1 MINELKI
8 EGWVSGEVKNFT
20 TSSNMNIKNFSIN
33 STVGKKNG
41 KGGYDYLNNYF
52 NIKAFNCATNIK
64 EGDRIIITGNLRQE
78 CWEKNGKKN
87 YSVVIYAKDIQL
99 VKAAEEKPAEEPKQ
113 EEDDLIEVVG
123 EDSEEEPIDISDIPF

>member
-1 MINELKI
+1 MTNEIKI
-8 EGWVSGEVKNFT
+8 EGWVTGEVKNFT

-64 EGDRIIITGNLRQE
+64 EKDRVIITGNLRQE
-78 CWEKNGKKN
+78 IWEKNGKKN
-87 YSVVIYAKDIQL
+87 YSVVIYANDIQL
-99 VKAAEEKPAEEPKQ
+99 VKAAEDKAEPKEEQ
-113 EEDDLIEVVG
+113 KEEDNLIEIV
-123 EDSEEEPIDISDIPF
+123 EEEEPIDINDIPF

>member
-1 MINELKI
+1 MINEIKI
-8 EGWVSGEVKNFT
+8 EGWVTGEVKNFT

-64 EGDRIIITGNLRQE
+64 EKDRIIVVGNLRQE
-78 CWEKNGKKN
+78 VWEKNGKKN
-87 YSVVIYAKDIQL
+87 YGVVIYANDIQL
-99 VKAAEEKPAEEPKQ
+99 VKAAEEKAEEPKQ

-123 EDSEEEPIDISDIPF
+123 EEEPIDISEIPF